1 MIKAWIIID
10 KIEGFEETNSTDLF
24 VNNKNIILII
34 ISKSKIENK
43 NNKDLSILLHG
54 ISQYEWK

>member
-1 MIKAWIIID
+1 MIKAGIIID

-34 ISKSKIENK
+34 ISKSNIENK

-54 ISQYEWK
+54 ISQHE

>member
-1 MIKAWIIID
+1 MIKAGIIID

-34 ISKSKIENK
+34 ISISNIENK
-43 NNKDLSILLHG
+43 NNKDLSILLQG
-54 ISQYEWK
+54 ISQ

>member
-1 MIKAWIIID
+1 MIKAGIIID

-34 ISKSKIENK
+34 ISISNIENK

-54 ISQYEWK
+54 ISQYE